1 MQTTTLKGVVLVR
14 QLIRITTGTVAV
26 DRDTDLDAVKGGLP
40 PTSIVSDGR
49 KRILDAARLAPLF
62 NCRKAVERALAKV
75 GAPFLGATMVPEAKL
90 PALEAEIKK
99 IEADFYAHLDDLADN
114 LDGAYLDWEEA
125 NPAWASLIARNRLPA
140 HEFKARCHFAVAF
153 FRAEAPTNDVGGRF
167 KAAVSEAVPAL
178 LADIAA
184 DASKVYEAHIFGRDT
199 CTQKAVTPIQKLI
212 DKLTSF
218 SMLDPRVAP
227 SATGFRSVL
236 ATLPRTGPL
245 KGSDFAT
252 LAGLIAQLRS
262 PEDLLQH
269 GETLFANRST
279 PAQASLLGD
288 TDDADADSDTDDAD
302 PNAQTMEGCSRSAPS
317 RAAEPAVPAR
327 EEATHAEEPVLLK
340 QPMLPPPIAA
350 PSPIRWS
357 GLI

>member
-1 MQTTTLKGVVLVR
+1 MHTTTRLQGVVLVR
-14 QLIRITTGTVAV
+14 PLIRVTTGTVAV
-26 DRDTDLDAVKGGLP
+26 DRDTDLDAVKGNLP

-49 KRILDAARLAPLF
+49 KRILSGARLAPLF

-75 GAPFLGATMVPEAKL
+75 GAPFLGATMVPEDKL
-90 PALEAEIKK
+90 PALEAEIKD
-99 IEADFYAHLDDLADN
+99 IEAQFYAHLDDLAAN
-114 LDGAYLDWEEA
+114 LEDAYLEWEKA
-125 NPAWASLIARNRLPA
+125 NPAWSSLIARNRLPA
-140 HEFKARCHFAVAF
+140 HELKARCHFAVAY
-153 FRAEAPTNDVGGRF
+153 FRAEAPANDVGGRF

-184 DASKVYEAHIFGRDT
+184 EAGKVHAAHILGRDT
-199 CTQKAVTPIQKLI
+199 CTQKAVTPIHKLI

-227 SATGFRSVL
+227 SAAGFRSVL

-245 KGSDFAT
+245 KGGDFAT

-269 GETLFANRST
+269 GEQLFANRSA
-279 PAQASLLGD
+279 PAQASLLTE
-288 TDDADADSDTDDAD
+288 TDDEADDSDAILNARPVLNDADDD
-302 PNAQTMEGCSRSAPS
+302 
-317 RAAEPAVPAR
+317 
-327 EEATHAEEPVLLK
+327 EETLLS
-340 QPMLPPPIAA
+340 QPMPPPPIQPTA
-350 PSPIRWS
+350 PMRWG